1 MYKRINTMKTSNNTV
16 LITGGGSGIGFETAK
31 LLSRLGNTIIITGR
45 NEQKLKVAAQQLKNT
60 HYITADVTKAEDVD
74 ALVREINKYFPKL
87 NVLMNNAGRAVLHD
101 VSNSSDAASIA
112 REEMETNY
120 FGAVNLTNK
129 LLPLL
134 KSQDASAIINV
145 SSVVAFAPGLSLPTY
160 SASKAALHSY
170 TQALRLSLSR
180 DPNVSVFELMPPL
193 VDTEFAKDIPSD
205 KKISPQEVAVELVY
219 GLEHNYY
226 EIRVASADKLYKN
239 FLSQSDKAVLAL
251 NGLDLN

>member
-1 MYKRINTMKTSNNTV
+1 MKTSDNTI

-31 LLSRLGNTIIITGR
+31 LLSRLGNTVILTGR
-45 NEQKLKVAAQQLKNT
+45 NEEKLKAASCQLKNS
-60 HYITADVTKAEDVD
+60 HYIVADVTKADDID
-74 ALVREINKYFPKL
+74 ALVREITKYFPKL
-87 NVLMNNAGRAVLHD
+87 NMLMNNAGRAVLHD
-101 VSNSSDAASIA
+101 VSNSAEAANIA

-120 FGAVNLTNK
+120 FAAVNLTNK

-134 KSQDASAIINV
+134 KSQTESAIVNV
-145 SSVVAFAPGLSLPTY
+145 SSIVAFAPGLSLPTY

-180 DPNVSVFELMPPL
+180 DPQVSVFELMPPL

-205 KKISPQEVAVELVY
+205 KKISPQEVAIELVY

-226 EIRVASADKLYKN
+226 EIRVASAENLYKN
-239 FLSQSDKAVLAL
+239 FLSQSGKAVLAL
-251 NGLDLN
+251 NGLELN

>member
-1 MYKRINTMKTSNNTV
+1 MKTINNTI

-31 LLSRLGNTIIITGR
+31 LFSMLGNTVIITGR
-45 NEQKLKVAAQQLKNT
+45 NEEKLRIAAQKLSAV
-60 HYITADVTKAEDVD
+60 HYIPADITNKEDVN
-74 ALVREINKYFPKL
+74 ALVKEINARFPRL
-87 NVLMNNAGRAVLHD
+87 NILMNNAGRAVLHN

-112 REEMETNY
+112 RDEMETNY
-120 FGAVNLTNK
+120 FAAINLTNK

-134 KSQDASAIINV
+134 KSQNESAIINV
-145 SSVVAFAPGLSLPTY
+145 SSIVAFAPGLSLPTY

-170 TQALRLSLSR
+170 TQALRLSLSS
-180 DPNVSVFELMPPL
+180 DPNLKVFELMPPL

-205 KKISPQEVAVELVY
+205 NKISPREVAEELVRSV
-219 GLEHNYY
+219 GQDNY
-226 EIRVASADKLYKN
+226 EVRVASAEKLYKS

>member
-1 MYKRINTMKTSNNTV
+1 MKTTNNTM

-31 LLSRLGNTIIITGR
+31 LFSTLGNTVIIVGR
-45 NEQKLKVAAQQLKNT
+45 SEEKLKAAAGKLGHA
-60 HYITADVTKAEDVD
+60 HYFVADVTNNEHVD
-74 ALVREINKYFPKL
+74 ALVKEINTRFPRL
-87 NVLMNNAGRAVLHD
+87 NILMNNAGRAVLHN
-101 VSNSSDAASIA
+101 VSNSYDAASIA

-120 FGAVNLTNK
+120 FATINLTNK

-134 KSQDASAIINV
+134 KSQSESAIINV
-145 SSVVAFAPGLSLPTY
+145 SSIVAFAPGLSLPTY

-170 TQALRLSLSR
+170 TQSLRLSLKSEG
-180 DPNVSVFELMPPL
+180 NVKVFELMPPL

-205 KKISPQEVAVELVY
+205 NKIPPQEVAEDLVRSM
-219 GLEHNYY
+219 EQNNY
-226 EIRVASADKLYKN
+226 EVRVASAEKLYKS